1 MLLSL
6 LSPEEK
12 PTIANSYTNARNFS
26 RFILQL
32 QKKKQNKQENAR
44 APPLSRQQNAI
55 VHVLFPSNI
64 SERAVNSGTRIPTET
79 EIVIRHFRVAFR
91 LCVGR
96 QSLGARPF
104 IW

>member
-6 LSPEEK
+6 LSQEEK
-12 PTIANSYTNARNFS
+12 PMIANSSTKK
-26 RFILQL
+26 LL
-32 QKKKQNKQENAR
+32 QKKQNEQENAR
-44 APPLSRQQNAI
+44 ALPLLRQQNAV
-55 VHVLFPSNI
+55 VHAQFPSNI

-104 IW
+104 I